1 MNTKL
6 LALSV
11 ILSAS
16 VSTSAFALDGG
27 QLNFAGLVSD
37 NTCDMHVDG
46 GAQDKDIQLSTA
58 SVAEVNTAGD
68 VNLATL
74 GAKPKLFSI
83 TVDCSNSGMD
93 LTAKPNATMVMSS
106 QFYSNSRGTLNND
119 TSINNPSSG
128 VNLAIHNVK
137 ADGTFKQVKVNDPAD
152 EYTATFNTSGV
163 ASWNFAASYV
173 TQNKTLVPVV
183 AGFVKSNAAYTITYP

>member
-11 ILSAS
+11 ILSAT
-16 VSTSAFALDGG
+16 VSSSAFALDGG

-58 SVAEVNTAGD
+58 TVAEVKAVGD
-68 VNLATL
+68 VDLATL

-83 TVDCSNSGMD
+83 TVDCSNSGQD
-93 LTAKPNATMVMSS
+93 ITAHPDAVIVMNS
-106 QFYSNSRGTLNND
+106 QFYSNSHGTLNND
-119 TSINNPSSG
+119 TSISNPSSG
-128 VNLAIHNVK
+128 VNLAIHSIK
-137 ADGTFKQVKVNDPAD
+137 ADGTFKQVKVNDPTD
-152 EYTATFNTSGV
+152 SYSTKFDTNSVAT
-163 ASWNFAASYV
+163 WNFAASYV
-173 TQNKTLVPVV
+173 TQDETLVPVV